1 MASHDDPRSQP
12 VAPHP
17 TLEPYYGTADNR
29 RAWVDRI
36 FDTTAR
42 HYDWINRVMSF
53 GSGIWYRR
61 EALRRAGVGPGAVI
75 LDVCIGSGQV
85 ARPALELVGDSGHVV
100 GLDASIGM
108 LMEAQ
113 RAVPAPLMQGYVE
126 RLPVASASVD
136 FVTMGYALRHV
147 ADLHTTFSE
156 YLRVLRPG
164 GTLLI
169 LELTRPRRRA
179 MYALVRFYLQSVV
192 PTIARLGGRDARIL
206 MRYFWDT
213 IDNCVPPE
221 KILDALDHSDFET
234 PERYVLFDLFSEY
247 RAHKRTDA

>member
-1 MASHDDPRSQP
+1 MAPPDDPRDQP

-17 TLEPYYGTADNR
+17 TLEPYYGTAEKR
-29 RAWVDRI
+29 RAWVDRL

-61 EALRRAGVGPGAVI
+61 DALKRAGVGAGAAV

-85 ARPALELVGDSGHVV
+85 ARPALDLVGDEGRVV
-100 GLDASIGM
+100 GLDASMGM
-108 LMEAQ
+108 LMEAR

-147 ADLHTTFSE
+147 ADLHSTFSE

-164 GTLLI
+164 GTLLV
-169 LELTRPRRRA
+169 LELTRPRSRA
-179 MYALVRFYLQSVV
+179 MYGLVRFYLQKVV
-192 PTIARLGGRDARIL
+192 PTIARVGGRDARTL

-221 KILDALDHSDFET
+221 KILDALAQSGFES
-234 PERYVLFDLFSEY
+234 PERGILFDLFSEY
-247 RAHKRTDA
+247 RADKPTDA